1 MSILSHSG
9 RLPPLDFSRWRKV
22 PGLLIGAGVVLCLI
36 GILVDYKLHGDLKQF
51 GYSWL
56 LAFMFYLS
64 LVLGSAFL
72 VMMHH
77 LFDASWSVGIRRFCE
92 HLACLAFPW
101 MALFF
106 IPIALLA
113 PKIYHWMTL
122 DPAHDRDLALK
133 WPLFTKPGFY
143 LAAVVCFGV
152 WALLTSRLRYWSLK
166 QDVDGSARCTYRM
179 RFHSSWGIWAFA
191 LTLTLGAI

>member
-1 MSILSHSG
+1 ML
-9 RLPPLDFSRWRKV
+9 
-22 PGLLIGAGVVLCLI
+22 
-36 GILVDYKLHGDLKQF
+36 DLKQF

-64 LVLGSAFL
+64 LVLGAAFL

-106 IPIALLA
+106 LPIALLA
-113 PKIYHWMTL
+113 PRIYHWMSV
-122 DPAHDRDLALK
+122 DPRMTMT
-133 WPLFTKPGFY
+133 WRRSGRCSP
-143 LAAVVCFGV
+143 
-152 WALLTSRLRYWSLK
+152 SRASTWRRWSAS
-166 QDVDGSARCTYRM
+166 GSGRCSPRGCATGR
-179 RFHSSWGIWAFA
+179 
-191 LTLTLGAI
+191 

>member
-1 MSILSHSG
+1 MSVLCQSAG
-9 RLPPLDFSRWRKV
+9 LAPLDFSRWRKA
-22 PGLLIGAGVVLCLI
+22 PGWLIGGGLVLCLL
-36 GILVDYKLHGDLKQF
+36 GALLDLKQF

-64 LVLGSAFL
+64 LVLGAAFL

-101 MALFF
+101 IAIFF

-113 PKIYHWMTL
+113 PRIYPWMHVDPHL
-122 DPAHDRDLALK
+122 DHHLGAK
-133 WPLFTKPGFY
+133 WLLFTVSGFY
-143 LAAVVCFGV
+143 VIAGLCLA
-152 WALLTSRLRYWSLK
+152 T
-166 QDVDGSARCTYRM
+166 
-179 RFHSSWGIWAFA
+179 WAF
-191 LTLTLGAI
+191 LSW